1 MLVVSLGGIACVIGL
16 LFISTIA
23 LAQNSSTGDTQSF
36 TLVDRKIVPANS
48 TTVKANVTI
57 IPLNINGINK

>member
-1 MLVVSLGGIACVIGL
+1 MSLGGIACLTGL
-16 LFISTIA
+16 LFISMIA
-23 LAQNSSTGDTQSF
+23 LAQNSSTGDTQSEI